1 MGGYRFFLSFFALY
15 LCACPDSYR
24 GVLAQ
29 TDTLTVGI
37 YQNPPFV
44 IKTADQDFEGLSI
57 DLWES
62 IAKSANIQFRYALQ
76 SDPISIMKK
85 LEYREIDLTINPMD
99 VNDLRVEKFDMTQ
112 PFSISSIG
120 VAIPYLDRS
129 TLGVFLRNIFSIA
142 FLEIILLLIFVIFI
156 FGFFLWLAERKHNKY
171 QFRPGLLGLFDGLWW
186 SAVTMTTVG
195 YGDKA
200 PKTNHGKAIAI
211 IWMFTA
217 VIIISSFTA
226 GIASTLTIS
235 SLQTDIQTAED
246 IRLVERV
253 STVGASAGELYLQQ
267 EDIPISQTYA
277 SPILGLR
284 AIAKQE
290 HDVLLYDKT
299 ILQYY
304 INRFSLQDKINLL
317 PLTLREN
324 YQSFMLPKNHPDFD
338 RINAGL
344 LREIQRDEWED
355 LQRKYGVRAQ

>member
-1 MGGYRFFLSFFALY
+1 MDSKWTYILLLISILGSATLSQ
-15 LCACPDSYR
+15 
-24 GVLAQ
+24 AQ
-29 TDTLTVGI
+29 ADTLIVGV

-44 IKTADQDFEGLSI
+44 IKTEDQGFEGLSI

-62 IAKSANIQFRYALQ
+62 IAASAELHFAYELH
-76 SDPISIMKK
+76 SDFISIMKK
-85 LEYREIDLTINPMD
+85 LEYREIDLIINPMD

-120 VAIPYLDRS
+120 VAIPYLNRS
-129 TLGVFLRNIFSIA
+129 TFSVFVSNIFSLA
-142 FLEIILLLIFVIFI
+142 FLEIILLLIFVIFV
-156 FGFFLWLAERKHNKY
+156 FGFLLWLVERKQNKF

-200 PKTNHGKAIAI
+200 PKTNKGKAIAI

-235 SLQTDIQTAED
+235 SLQTDIQNVED
-246 IRLVERV
+246 IRLVEKV
-253 STVGASAGELYLQQ
+253 STVGASSGETYLQQ
-267 EDIPISQTYA
+267 ENIAINQTYA
-277 SPILGLR
+277 SPILALR
-284 AIAKQE
+284 ALAKKE
-290 HDVLLYDKT
+290 NDVLLYDKT
-299 ILQYY
+299 VLQYY
-304 INRFSLQDKINLL
+304 INRLSLGEKVNLL

-324 YQSFMLPKNHPDFD
+324 YQSFMLFKDHPYFD

-344 LREIQRDEWED
+344 LTVIQQDQWLD
-355 LQRKYGVRAQ
+355 VQSKYGLRVQ